1 MRARLRGEE
10 NESYRNRRKDERRDG
25 REQTERGKVEWLSKG
40 RRGREG
46 EKKWRR
52 KKKEPETQKEPD
64 WEKNI
69 PSTTPRST
77 SIIEQGNKLIEAES
91 RKAKLTKEVCL

>member
-46 EKKWRR
+46 EKK
-52 KKKEPETQKEPD
+52 
-64 WEKNI
+64 
-69 PSTTPRST
+69 
-77 SIIEQGNKLIEAES
+77 
-91 RKAKLTKEVCL
+91 